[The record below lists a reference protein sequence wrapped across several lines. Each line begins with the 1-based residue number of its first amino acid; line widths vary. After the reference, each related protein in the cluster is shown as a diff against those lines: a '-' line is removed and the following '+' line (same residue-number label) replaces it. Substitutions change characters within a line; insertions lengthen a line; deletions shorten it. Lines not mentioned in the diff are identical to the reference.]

1 MKIDYMIIEDE
12 FFSSERLRK
21 MVAELRPSYNLVCRA
36 ESVEESVA
44 WLKERRADLIF
55 MDVELAD
62 HNCFEIFSRVE
73 VKTPVIFTT
82 AYNEYAIRAFKVNS
96 IDYLLKPYEEHELA
110 AAIDK
115 FETLHHRPS
124 APPFDYGRLESLV
137 AGFAA
142 KNRMVIGLGNSFI
155 TVEMA
160 DVSHFFSEDKYTYLH
175 TFAGKSH
182 IINESLGQM
191 ETQLSR
197 KQFFRA
203 SRNYIVNIK
212 AIGGVHKHFNGRL
225 KLNLNTKPPV
235 EIIISAQRRDELLA
249 WLGGD
254 II

>member
-1 MKIDYMIIEDE
+1 MKTDYMIIEDE

-21 MVAELRPSYNLVCRA
+21 MISTLRPSYNMVCHT
-36 ESVEESVA
+36 ESVEESVE
-44 WLKERRADLIF
+44 WLRENKVDLIF

-62 HNCFEIFSRVE
+62 HNCFEIFSRVD

-110 AAIDK
+110 AAIEK

-137 AGFAA
+137 SGFAA
-142 KNRMVIGLGNSFI
+142 KKRMVIGLGNSFI
-155 TVEMA
+155 TVDMA

-182 IINESLGQM
+182 IIDESLGQM
-191 ETQLSR
+191 EAQLDR

-203 SRNYIVNIK
+203 SRNYIVNIE
-212 AIGGVHKHFNGRL
+212 AIGEVHKHFNGRL
-225 KLNLNTKPPV
+225 KLNLNTKPSV
-235 EIIISAQRRDELLA
+235 EIIISAQRRDDFFA

-254 II
+254 MI